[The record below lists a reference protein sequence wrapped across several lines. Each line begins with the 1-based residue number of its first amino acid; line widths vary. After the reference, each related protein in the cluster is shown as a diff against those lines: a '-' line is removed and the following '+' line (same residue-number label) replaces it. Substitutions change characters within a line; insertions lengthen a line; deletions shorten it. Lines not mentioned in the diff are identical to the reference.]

1 MDKPP
6 VQRRGE
12 DPPVRPGLGRGGH
25 DGSLGGMG
33 LVEVEDNGRGL
44 EHHQGEHPRGC
55 ESCKRG
61 VAGPATVLADGR
73 IQLCAPKRWVRIQP
87 EFMMEYFE
95 HQNTPATYSHV
106 ILCG

>member
-61 VAGPATVLADGR
+61 VAGPATVQCWLMAEYSYVRQSDGFR
-73 IQLCAPKRWVRIQP
+73 FKL
-87 EFMMEYFE
+87 
-95 HQNTPATYSHV
+95 SS
-106 ILCG
+106 